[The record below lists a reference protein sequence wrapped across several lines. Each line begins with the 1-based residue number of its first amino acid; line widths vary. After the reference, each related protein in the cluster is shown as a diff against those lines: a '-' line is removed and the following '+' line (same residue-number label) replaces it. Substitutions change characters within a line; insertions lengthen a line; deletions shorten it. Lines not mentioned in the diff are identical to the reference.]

1 MGCCFSK
8 EIEKARLI
16 GDHPASPTK
25 NDGALGTYSPPTTP
39 VKESA
44 TSIKQIVGGPASQN
58 NSTSNTIVAASPRP
72 PPTVP
77 SIDNIEKDIR
87 SKWEKSMH
95 ALPVASDFPRLAKLT
110 KIFGEEGELEIPT
123 QPSVERIIYS
133 ILLTLAVQLNDSQ
146 SHDNTRDNYW
156 TYLRENIE
164 GEIRREFDSFLKNC
178 LAEDSKVAHVLKT
191 INQGVIAPAVISLKL
206 ALPTLPFK
214 DFRNSW
220 RIEVIVSLDTVTV
233 VHIRREQS
241 FNTPPE
247 MTFEFVWECRIVFN
261 KEVTRMDEVKVRII
275 ELAFGEKVSPDNNN
289 KIRNEMKRFLT
300 EDCVYSTL
308 SA

>member
-1 MGCCFSK
+1 
-8 EIEKARLI
+8 
-16 GDHPASPTK
+16 
-25 NDGALGTYSPPTTP
+25 
-39 VKESA
+39 VKQSA
-44 TSIKQIVGGPASQN
+44 ASIKYIVS
-58 NSTSNTIVAASPRP
+58 SPVPQRTEPGVTGSPSALP
-72 PPTVP
+72 PRAVP
-77 SIDNIEKDIR
+77 SIDNLEKDIR

-95 ALPVASDFPRLAKLT
+95 TLPVASDFPRLAKLT
-110 KIFGEEGELEIPT
+110 KIYGDEGELEIPN

-133 ILLTLAVQLNDSQ
+133 ILLTLALQLNDSHT
-146 SHDNTRDNYW
+146 HDATRDNYW

-178 LAEDSKVAHVLKT
+178 MDENSKVAHVLKT

-206 ALPTLPFK
+206 ALPSLPFK

-220 RIEVIVSLDTVTV
+220 RIEVIIAPDIVTV

-261 KEVTRMDEVKVRII
+261 KDVTSMNEVKVRII
-275 ELAFGEKVSPDNNN
+275 ELAFGEKVTPENSS

-300 EDCVYSTL
+300 EDCVYTTL